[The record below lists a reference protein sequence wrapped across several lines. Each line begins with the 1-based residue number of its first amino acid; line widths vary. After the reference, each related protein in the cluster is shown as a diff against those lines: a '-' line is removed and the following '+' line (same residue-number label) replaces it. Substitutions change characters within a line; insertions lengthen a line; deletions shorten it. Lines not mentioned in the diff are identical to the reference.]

1 MKMLSFDCPPELAR
15 RFWVMCRARN
25 VTSGEMLRT
34 IMTHEIEKW
43 EMTTG
48 RLSMQAQEKKAAKSP

>member
-1 MKMLSFDCPPELAR
+1 MKMMSFDCPPELAR
-15 RFWVMCRARN
+15 RFWVMCHAKQ

-43 EMTTG
+43 ELTNG
-48 RLSMQAQEKKAAKSP
+48 NQANKIREKKSS